1 MYKYHLSMTV
11 KEETS
16 LSNDSLFLYTR
27 YVTDS
32 SLARRPC
39 VLIRLSMAI
48 LSSYMQV
55 PGGYAYVKLGYC
67 PFVPQYFEVIICQLL
82 YHSC

>member
-1 MYKYHLSMTV
+1 MTV

-16 LSNDSLFLYTR
+16 LSNDSLFPYTR

-39 VLIRLSMAI
+39 VLIEAVRGI
-48 LSSYMQV
+48 LN
-55 PGGYAYVKLGYC
+55 
-67 PFVPQYFEVIICQLL
+67 
-82 YHSC
+82 